1 MTCLWQNSSEA
12 IITMQME
19 RYTFLFYGLPPKLS
33 ARGGKSKTTSLGKQ
47 RGITE
52 VNVAVPELSNE
63 GCHQKLTGSHVNSTM
78 SDVVLSIK

>member
-19 RYTFLFYGLPPKLS
+19 RYTFFFYGLPLKLS
-33 ARGGKSKTTSLGKQ
+33 VQGGKSKTTGLGKE

-63 GCHQKLTGSHVNSTM
+63 ACHQKLTSSRINSTM
-78 SDVVLSIK
+78 